1 MLLQLMFFQH
11 TLKGVQSGEQK
22 LGTLCSGGERETGR
36 KGIQRV
42 RYFQELIL

>member
-1 MLLQLMFFQH
+1 MLLQLMIFKH

-22 LGTLCSGGERETGR
+22 LGTLCSEGERETGR
-36 KGIQRV
+36 TGIHIV